1 VTVTS
6 TVPAP
11 EGDVAMIELALVTV
25 NAVAATL
32 PNVTAVAP
40 VKLLP
45 EMVILVPPAAGPLVG
60 EIEVTLGVAT
70 T

>member
-1 VTVTS
+1 
-6 TVPAP
+6 
-11 EGDVAMIELALVTV
+11 VAVIELALFTV

-60 EIEVTLGVAT
+60 EIEVTLGDAT